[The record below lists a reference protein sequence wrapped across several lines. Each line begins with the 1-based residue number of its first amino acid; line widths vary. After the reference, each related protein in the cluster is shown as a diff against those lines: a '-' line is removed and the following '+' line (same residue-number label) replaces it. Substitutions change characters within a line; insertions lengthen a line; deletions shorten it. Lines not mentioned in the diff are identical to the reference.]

1 MPEKNMKTPAY
12 QCCLLFVCLSGML
25 AGCRSSLEQTV
36 IGADTLMVVFF
47 APQRDTLLIAEK
59 EYINAFSS
67 LYLTEHISAI
77 QDKCL
82 PEGEMIFWRKGKLKA
97 QVYFSLSCRQ
107 YSVKGHT
114 KNTLFQIT
122 QEGCEFLALAQQWGG
137 ALPLGE

>member
-1 MPEKNMKTPAY
+1 
-12 QCCLLFVCLSGML
+12 ML

-36 IGADTLMVVFF
+36 IGADTLMVVFY

-67 LYLTEHISAI
+67 LYLAEHISTT
-77 QDKCL
+77 QGKCL
-82 PEGEMIFWRKGKLKA
+82 PEGEMIFWRKGKPKA

-114 KNTLFQIT
+114 QNTFFQIT